1 MRLTLFYRY
10 YRYSGLATLIS
21 ILANIG
27 AIISAL
33 TAAYMFL
40 AAENRVMGIIVGII
54 TAALALFLFIYVGRK
69 LTDRLAAKWTEK
81 NIRTKPGIAYEY
93 CHDHPEEYERVA
105 GLNPKF
111 ASKYRMDEN
120 GKIVK
125 KK

>member
-27 AIISAL
+27 AII
-33 TAAYMFL
+33 
-40 AAENRVMGIIVGII
+40 
-54 TAALALFLFIYVGRK
+54 
-69 LTDRLAAKWTEK
+69 DRLAAKWTEQ